1 MNLLV
6 KYKDIVWRSLLKLKM
21 WSYMKCLGKIRSKD
35 LAAAEKLMK
44 EQKNRTMA
52 ALQQYIKDSE

>member
-1 MNLLV
+1 
-6 KYKDIVWRSLLKLKM
+6 
-21 WSYMKCLGKIRSKD
+21 MKCLGKIRSKD